1 MNFDSRVALVTGGS
15 RGIGAAISRR
25 LGQAGARVA
34 VGYLGEPALHEEA
47 RAVARDIEEDG
58 GEAMAVEID
67 VTDPESVEECFSEV
81 ESEWEPVRV
90 LVNNAGVT
98 RDGLMMRMS
107 DEAWSQVIAV
117 NLDGAQR
124 TCRRALRGMMRA
136 REGAIVNLASIV
148 GLVGNAGQ
156 ANYAAAKGG
165 VVGLTKSLAA
175 EVGSRG
181 VRVNAVAPG
190 LIATAMTDEMP
201 EDNIEAAVDRSALDR
216 IGQPE
221 EVAEAVCFLASGAAS
236 YITGEVLVI
245 DGGMSVGL

>member
-1 MNFDSRVALVTGGS
+1 MNFDGEVALVTGAS
-15 RGIGAAISRR
+15 RGIGAAVCRR
-25 LGQAGARVA
+25 LGAAGARVA
-34 VGYLGEPALHEEA
+34 AGYLGEPELREQALEVV
-47 RAVARDIEEDG
+47 RAIEEDG
-58 GEAMAVEID
+58 GEALAVEID
-67 VTDPESVEECFSEV
+67 VTVPESVDECFSEI
-81 ESEWEPVRV
+81 ESQWEAVRV

-107 DEAWSQVIAV
+107 EEAWSQVMSV
-117 NLDGAQR
+117 NLDGTQR

-136 REGAIVNLASIV
+136 RDGAIVNMSSVV

-156 ANYAAAKGG
+156 CNYSAAKGG
-165 VVGLTKSLAA
+165 VVGLTRSLAA

-190 LIATAMTDEMP
+190 LIATAMTSEMP
-201 EDNIEAAVDRSALDR
+201 EENVGAAVDRSALGR

-221 EVAEAVCFLASGAAS
+221 DVAEAVCFLASGAAS
-236 YITGEVLVI
+236 YITGEVLVV